1 MYAYIFSYRFFSL
14 IDYYKILGIVRCVK
28 IKKKKKKTTKSLMKP
43 VRSSRLLRLRFL
55 TSKLGIIIVG
65 ISAGCLIK

>member
-14 IDYYKILGIVRCVK
+14 IDYYKILGIVPCVK
-28 IKKKKKKTTKSLMKP
+28 IKKKKKNTKSLMKP